1 MNQTVKKL
9 FVVDDDELANEALT
23 SKLKNLGYEVSSAT
37 SSGEGAKLF
46 EEGEPDLLIVDY
58 LLSGQNGISL
68 VENLKDKYPHIAG
81 RTLLMTSLDNEA
93 YLPKALETGIKYHI
107 KKTSGNIDLVLEMI
121 KNILKE
127 EK

>member
-1 MNQTVKKL
+1 MEKTVKKI
-9 FVVDDDELANEALT
+9 FVVDDDELANEALS
-23 SKLKNLGYEVSSAT
+23 SKLKDLGYDVSSAT

-46 EEGEPDLLIVDY
+46 ENGEPDILAVDY
-58 LLSGQNGISL
+58 LLSGQNGITF
-68 VENLKDKYPHIAG
+68 VENLKEKHPHMAS

-93 YLPKALETGIKYHI
+93 YLPKALEAGIKYHI
-107 KKTSGNIDLVLEMI
+107 KKTSGNIDLVVEML